1 MGVTSVIV
9 VVIVTCVVMIVGWS
23 SLLVG
28 LHARFVERFLK
39 FAFQALY
46 VDFDAVVF
54 GRVWGDA
61 VAEVGGATLTDNN
74 IWLNQSEM
82 RSTAVLVGGG
92 AAVARKTHRS

>member
-1 MGVTSVIV
+1 MV
-9 VVIVTCVVMIVGWS
+9 VACMIGVIVTGMVMIGGWS
-23 SLLVG
+23 RLFVG

-92 AAVARKTHRS
+92 AAVARKTHRN